1 MEFIQFP
8 EFSLIFFTREP
19 SIVFLY
25 LFLLFWPWSKAMVY
39 LVWMAGAQLLLLRLL
54 PFLEELLP
62 VTVLREFRCGRE
74 QNRRER
80 EKKNLYI
87 L

>member
-1 MEFIQFP
+1 
-8 EFSLIFFTREP
+8 
-19 SIVFLY
+19 
-25 LFLLFWPWSKAMVY
+25 MVY
-39 LVWMAGAQLLLLRLL
+39 LVWMAGAQLLLLLLLLRLL

-62 VTVLREFRCGRE
+62 VTVVREFRCGRE

-87 L
+87 